1 MPDAPV
7 TALRGTIVS
16 FTGDPFLIDTA
27 ESYVHEPDGLIV
39 CRNGIIEA
47 VGAYDIYNH
56 YGLVRRRTVLGHC
69 VWFSDSGFA
78 SVHER
83 DASIAHCP
91 TSNLCLGSG
100 QFRLRLAKDKK
111 RPIHVGLGTDIGA
124 GTSFSLLRTIN
135 EAYKIAALNA
145 APITAFEAL
154 CLATLGGAC
163 SLGLEDRIG
172 SLEVGREA
180 DIVVLDPKA
189 TPLLEAQSRSLEET
203 LFVLI
208 TLGDDRAVRA
218 TYVAGALAHVSD
230 PVDA

>member
-56 YGLVRRRTVLGHC
+56 YGLVRRRTVLGNC

-145 APITAFEAL
+145 APMPSRRFVSPRSEAPVRSGSRTASARL
-154 CLATLGGAC
+154 RLAARPTSWCSTLRPRRC
-163 SLGLEDRIG
+163 SR
-172 SLEVGREA
+172 
-180 DIVVLDPKA
+180 
-189 TPLLEAQSRSLEET
+189 RSLARWKK
-203 LFVLI
+203 L
-208 TLGDDRAVRA
+208 VRA
-218 TYVAGALAHVSD
+218 DHPWRRPRRARDLRGRRACACKR
-230 PVDA
+230 PG